1 MSDTGYNSRLADQN
15 LLTDICGE
23 IAGGSTLVLMAEA
36 KGIPYKLLNRWIAD
50 DADRAKRYALA
61 LEIREQHAKDLIV
74 AELVA
79 YLKADVTEAFDGPNL
94 KTLDTMPANLRRMVA
109 GIKFRE
115 IFQMQGSGKERES
128 VHIGNIIEV
137 KFIDK
142 TKTIE
147 LFMRNLAMLVDRK
160 EISGTLSLADL
171 IAAVDGDKDATTRS
185 RENGAG
191 GEASSSSSS
200 TRH

>member
-1 MSDTGYNSRLADQN
+1 MTDTGYNNKLADPG
-15 LLTDICGE
+15 LLTTICGE
-23 IAGGSTLVLMAEA
+23 IAEGGTLVAFA
-36 KGIPYKLLNRWIAD
+36 ATNAIPYKLLNRWIAD
-50 DADRAKRYALA
+50 NEDRAKRYKLA
-61 LEIREQHAKDLIV
+61 LDIREQHAKDLIV

-79 YLKADVTEAFDGPNL
+79 CIKADVTQAFDGQNL
-94 KTLDTMPANLRRMVA
+94 KHIEDMPEGVRRMVA

-115 IFQMQGSGKERES
+115 IFQSQGKGEDKHQ

-137 KFIDK
+137 RFMDK

-171 IAAVDGDKDATTRS
+171 ISQIDNDKAKS
-185 RENGAG
+185 
-191 GEASSSSSS
+191 
-200 TRH
+200 